1 MLAVWDVYVRKLF
14 ITPFRKYL
22 YLKSDE
28 CKHNVGPV
36 FTCSNRKLSVK
47 KNMTIQWKKNLST
60 CFRLRKLEGEVWSGL
75 FYLLAVK

>member
-1 MLAVWDVYVRKLF
+1 MNKEQSEEQRTVRDVYVRKLF

-28 CKHNVGPV
+28 CKHNIGPV

-47 KNMTIQWKKNLST
+47 YNMTVQCKKNVFLIII
-60 CFRLRKLEGEVWSGL
+60 KL
-75 FYLLAVK
+75 F

>member
-1 MLAVWDVYVRKLF
+1 MTGVQQVLAVWDVYVRKLF

-28 CKHNVGPV
+28 CKHNIGPV

-47 KNMTIQWKKNLST
+47 YNMTIHCKK
-60 CFRLRKLEGEVWSGL
+60 RLPNNYQIVLDGES
-75 FYLLAVK
+75 